1 MRPLSLNHAFATLR
15 DGRRVRSQE
24 YSKWAAEFKANTA
37 PYLME
42 IKRFFRDYRP
52 ITQALHAEL
61 TFTMPN
67 LYTLRN
73 QVSNKSFDL
82 DNLGKCVMDN
92 LFLHDI
98 DDAQI
103 VSLLLKKING
113 DKPSI
118 KITLYTVPR

>member
-1 MRPLSLNHAFATLR
+1 
-15 DGRRVRSQE
+15 
-24 YSKWAAEFKANTA
+24 
-37 PYLME
+37 ME

-61 TFTMPN
+61 TFTIPN

-73 QVSNKSFDL
+73 QVSNKSGDL
-82 DNLGKCVMDN
+82 GNLEKVIFDN

-98 DDAQI
+98 DDAQV

>member
-37 PYLME
+37 PYLMD

-52 ITQALHAEL
+52 TTQALHAEL
-61 TFTMPN
+61 IFTMPN

>member
-1 MRPLSLNHAFATLR
+1 
-15 DGRRVRSQE
+15 
-24 YSKWAAEFKANTA
+24 
-37 PYLME
+37 ME

-67 LYTLRN
+67 LYTLKN
-73 QVSNKSFDL
+73 QVSNKSGDL
-82 DNLGKCVMDN
+82 GNLEKVIFDN

-98 DDAQI
+98 DDAQV

>member
-1 MRPLSLNHAFATLR
+1 
-15 DGRRVRSQE
+15 
-24 YSKWAAEFKANTA
+24 
-37 PYLME
+37 ME

-61 TFTMPN
+61 TFTIPN
-67 LYTLRN
+67 LYTLKN
-73 QVSNKSFDL
+73 QVSNKSGDL
-82 DNLGKCVMDN
+82 GNLEKVIFDN

-113 DKPSI
+113 DKSSI

>member
-1 MRPLSLNHAFATLR
+1 
-15 DGRRVRSQE
+15 
-24 YSKWAAEFKANTA
+24 
-37 PYLME
+37 ME

-61 TFTMPN
+61 TFTIPN
-67 LYTLRN
+67 LYTLKN
-73 QVSNKSFDL
+73 QVSNKSGDL
-82 DNLGKCVMDN
+82 GNLEKVIFDN

-98 DDAQI
+98 DDAQV